1 MAGKNMDAQR
11 CSRGEHKRTYAIR
24 DLAREFEIS
33 LRTPRF
39 YEDRGLFT
47 PHRKGAGWYSR
58 VCILDLQ
65 GFQQVESLR
74 IGLTSPSRVGDL
86 RPQLAALQ

>member
-1 MAGKNMDAQR
+1 MAGKNMYVQGSSD
-11 CSRGEHKRTYAIR
+11 GEHKKTYSNG

-39 YEDRGLFT
+39 YEDRGLLT
-47 PHRKGAGWYSR
+47 PKGAGWYSR
-58 VCILDLQ
+58 VCILGFQ

-86 RPQLAALQ
+86 RPQLAPLQ